1 MRGGCCG
8 PRGPR
13 RGMSRSVREVSCG
26 RRLVLEE
33 VEIDVGVVFGHG
45 GRFCRK
51 KSAHSTGSDGRRR
64 IPAGQAK
71 PQVSWPRRRLPFP
84 PASSLPSAIG
94 PCARSAAAAPARSGW
109 RATSA
114 PGLDVALKIV
124 PREGKA
130 ATRAEREALAA
141 ARLRHERC
149 LRAYGLDRDSRNVYI
164 AYEYVPGQTMR
175 EALRAGELD
184 DAAAVETA
192 AQVLEGLAHAH
203 ARGIVHRDV
212 KPSNVLL
219 AEGEELSARLLD
231 FGLAQLAEEESLTAT
246 GDVPGTLAYVPPE
259 RLVHG
264 ESGGPPADIWAVGA
278 MLWESLAGWH
288 PFWNGSLLETA
299 KRIETGAAPLA
310 QARPDLPKP
319 LCALVDRMLSLD
331 PAARPPAAHL
341 AHELRD
347 TFAERLRR
355 RKTRTTV
362 PELSVPLRLAAPAAA
377 ALFAGWTAA
386 EVRVLPDALRAAA
399 RADRRRADAGAAA
412 DRARLHARGARAAAR
427 KRLVRARARLRRRRR
442 ARGWRSPGGRRARGS
457 SSRSARCSRRLLAL
471 GLLPLA
477 AQAIRNPVRRALP
490 GRGGRA
496 ARGRGGRPAA
506 RGAALHRRRAAE
518 GPRDRRERRRD
529 RRRRGARPRPAV
541 ASRRSCS
548 RQSCSP
554 PPRSPSRYVR
564 ERGLWWIAGL
574 GAALIAAALAARARR
589 RGRSA
594 RARGLGHLHRPGAQG
609 PGLEFRRGA

>member
-1 MRGGCCG
+1 M
-8 PRGPR
+8 
-13 RGMSRSVREVSCG
+13 
-26 RRLVLEE
+26 
-33 VEIDVGVVFGHG
+33 
-45 GRFCRK
+45 
-51 KSAHSTGSDGRRR
+51 
-64 IPAGQAK
+64 
-71 PQVSWPRRRLPFP
+71 PFP
-84 PASSLPSAIG
+84 PASSSPSAIG
-94 PCARSAAAAPARSGW
+94 PCARSAAAARARSGS

-175 EALRAGELD
+175 QALRAGELN
-184 DAAAVETA
+184 DADAVETA

-219 AEGEELSARLLD
+219 AEGEGISARLLD

-347 TFAERLRR
+347 AFAERLRR

-386 EVRVLPDALRAAA
+386 DGAVLPDALRAAA

-412 DRARLHARGARAAAR
+412 ARARLHARRPGAAAR
-427 KRLVRARARLRRRRR
+427 ERLVGARARLRRGRR
-442 ARGWRSPGGRRARGS
+442 APGWRSPGGRRGKGS
-457 SSRSARCSRRLLAL
+457 SSRSARCSRRCSRSACCRWPRRRSATRPGARCRSRRRSLLAAVVAGLRHASLPFTGAAPPKGL
-471 GLLPLA
+471 GIAGSADAVAVAEALVRSLQAHPALA
-477 AQAIRNPVRRALP
+477 A
-490 GRGGRA
+490 
-496 ARGRGGRPAA
+496 RGGRPGRRRRRDPVRPRAGPLVDRRPRRRPA
-506 RGAALHRRRAAE
+506 RRRA
-518 GPRDRRERRRD
+518 P
-529 RRRRGARPRPAV
+529 ARPG
-541 ASRRSCS
+541 
-548 RQSCSP
+548 
-554 PPRSPSRYVR
+554 
-564 ERGLWWIAGL
+564 RG
-574 GAALIAAALAARARR
+574 R
-589 RGRSA
+589 RSA
-594 RARGLGHLHRPGAQG
+594 RAGGLDHLHRPGPQG
-609 PGLEFRRGA
+609 PGLEFRGGA

>member
-1 MRGGCCG
+1 MATAVASL
-8 PRGPR
+8 PA
-13 RGMSRSVREVSCG
+13 SE
-26 RRLVLEE
+26 LVL
-33 VEIDVGVVFGHG
+33 DRYRPLRPLGSG
-45 GRFCRK
+45 G
-51 KSAHSTGSDGRRR
+51 SGS
-64 IPAGQAK
+64 
-71 PQVSWPRRRLPFP
+71 VWV
-84 PASSLPSAIG
+84 
-94 PCARSAAAAPARSGW
+94 ARDERN
-109 RATSA
+109 
-114 PGLDVALKIV
+114 GLDVALKIV

-175 EALRAGELD
+175 QALRAGELN
-184 DAAAVETA
+184 DADAVETA

-219 AEGEELSARLLD
+219 AEGEQLSARLLD

-264 ESGGPPADIWAVGA
+264 ESGGPPADVWAVGA

-299 KRIETGAAPLA
+299 KRIESGAAPLA

-319 LCALVDRMLSLD
+319 LCALVDLMLALD
-331 PAARPPAAHL
+331 PAARPPATHL

-347 TFAERLRR
+347 AFAERLRR
-355 RKTRTTV
+355 RKTRPTV
-362 PELSVPLRLAAPAAA
+362 PELTVPLRLAAPAAA

-386 EVRVLPDALRAAA
+386 EVAFYPTLFAPLLALIAGALMLVRPRLGLAFALAVPVLPLGNVSSGLALVYAALA
-399 RADRRRADAGAAA
+399 CAWLA
-412 DRARLHARGARAAAR
+412 LS
-427 KRLVRARARLRRRRR
+427 
-442 ARGWRSPGGRRARGS
+442 WRTPRQGLFLALGPLLAP
-457 SSRSARCSRRLLAL
+457 LLAL

-477 AQAIRNPVRRALP
+477 AQAVRNPLRRALQVVTAVLL
-490 GRGGRA
+490 A
-496 ARGRGGRPAA
+496 AVVAGLRHVPLPFTGATPPKGLGIAGSTDAA
-506 RGAALHRRRAAE
+506 
-518 GPRDRRERRRD
+518 
-529 RRRRGARPRPAV
+529 AV
-541 ASRRSCS
+541 AEALVRFL
-548 RQSCSP
+548 QAHP
-554 PPRSPSRYVR
+554 ALVLEAVVLAAAAVAIPHVR

-574 GAALIAAALAARARR
+574 GAALIAAALLPAPAVAAAPLVLAAWLTCAVLALGAR
-589 RGRSA
+589 S
-594 RARGLGHLHRPGAQG
+594 
-609 PGLEFRRGA
+609 

>member
-1 MRGGCCG
+1 M
-8 PRGPR
+8 
-13 RGMSRSVREVSCG
+13 
-26 RRLVLEE
+26 
-33 VEIDVGVVFGHG
+33 
-45 GRFCRK
+45 
-51 KSAHSTGSDGRRR
+51 SDGRRR
-64 IPAGQAK
+64 IPAGGAK
-71 PQVSWPRRRLPFP
+71 PQGLVSEAALALSTSELVAERYRPLRPLGSGGSGSVWL
-84 PASSLPSAIG
+84 
-94 PCARSAAAAPARSGW
+94 ARDER
-109 RATSA
+109 T
-114 PGLDVALKIV
+114 GLDVALKIV
-124 PREGKA
+124 AREGKA

-149 LRAYGLDRDSRNVYI
+149 LRAYGLERDSRNVYI

-219 AEGEELSARLLD
+219 AEGEGLSARLLD

-319 LCALVDRMLSLD
+319 LCALVDRMLALD

-347 TFAERLRR
+347 AFAERLRR

-362 PELSVPLRLAAPAAA
+362 PELSVPLRLMAPAGA

-386 EVRVLPDALRAAA
+386 EIPFYPSLFAPLLAAIAGVLMLLRPRIGLAFALAVPILPFGNVSSGLAVAYAAIA
-399 RADRRRADAGAAA
+399 AGWLA
-412 DRARLHARGARAAAR
+412 LS
-427 KRLVRARARLRRRRR
+427 
-442 ARGWRSPGGRRARGS
+442 WRTPRQGLFLALGPLLAP
-457 SSRSARCSRRLLAL
+457 LLAL

-477 AQAIRNPVRRALP
+477 AQAIRNPVRRALQC
-490 GRGGRA
+490 A
-496 ARGRGGRPAA
+496 AAVLLAGIVAGLRHESLPFTDSAPPKGLGIAGSGDAVA
-506 RGAALHRRRAAE
+506 VLAALVRALQAHPALLLE
-518 GPRDRRERRRD
+518 
-529 RRRRGARPRPAV
+529 AVVLAAAAV
-541 ASRRSCS
+541 AIPFV
-548 RQSCSP
+548 QQ
-554 PPRSPSRYVR
+554 
-564 ERGLWWIAGL
+564 RGLWWIAGL
-574 GAALIAAALAARARR
+574 GAGLLAAALLPVPAVAAAPLVL
-589 RGRSA
+589 A
-594 RARGLGHLHRPGAQG
+594 AWATCTVLALRARG
-609 PGLEFRRGA
+609 